1 MENPWTAMRKGA
13 GSMEREIE
21 AFIQYLHNIKK
32 TSPNTEMSYR
42 RDLTKMRIYLEV
54 TAGSP
59 AVSEVTEENLKK
71 YIAYMERK
79 KFKASTISR
88 SIASIK
94 AFYHYLLKEGLVKE
108 DISDCLKAPK
118 VERKAPDILS
128 VEEIERLLEQP
139 SGDSDKE
146 IRDSAMLELLYATG
160 IRVSELIG
168 LRLSDVNMQMGFLIC
183 RDGEKERMISFD
195 NQVRQALHRYLIR
208 AREHMVT
215 SGAEDYL
222 FVNCSG
228 TPMSRQGFW
237 KLVKRYAK
245 KANITKDIT
254 PHTLR
259 HTFAAHMV
267 ENGTDLKSVQEMLG
281 HSDISTTHMYVN
293 LGKQRVG
300 EA

>member
-1 MENPWTAMRKGA
+1 MENPWAAMRKGA
-13 GSMEREIE
+13 GGMEREIE
-21 AFIQYLHNIKK
+21 AFILYLHNIKK
-32 TSPNTEMSYR
+32 TSSNTEMSYR

-59 AVSEVTEENLKK
+59 VVCEVTEENLKK

-79 KFKASTISR
+79 KFKPSTISR

-94 AFYHYLLKEGLVKE
+94 AFFHYLLKEGLVKE
-108 DISDCLKAPK
+108 DVSGCLKAPK
-118 VERKAPDILS
+118 VKRKAPDILTA
-128 VEEIERLLEQP
+128 EEMERLLEQP
-139 SGDSDKE
+139 NGDSNKE
-146 IRDSAMLELLYATG
+146 RRDRAMLELLYATG

-168 LRLSDVNMQMGFLIC
+168 LKLSDVNMQMGFLIC
-183 RDGEKERMISFD
+183 RDGGKERMISFD
-195 NQVRQALHRYLIR
+195 HQVREALHLYLTK
-208 AREHMVT
+208 AREHM
-215 SGAEDYL
+215 AANEARDIL

-237 KLVKRYAK
+237 KLVKTYAK
-245 KANITKDIT
+245 KAGITKDIT

-267 ENGTDLKSVQEMLG
+267 ESGTDLKSVQEMLG

-293 LGKQRVG
+293 LGRKSVG

>member
-1 MENPWTAMRKGA
+1 
-13 GSMEREIE
+13 MEREIE
-21 AFIQYLHNIKK
+21 AFMLYLRNIKK

-42 RDLTKMRIYLEV
+42 RDLTKMRIYLEL
-54 TAGSP
+54 TAQSHS
-59 AVSEVTEENLKK
+59 AADVTEENLKK

-94 AFYHYLLKEGLVKE
+94 AFYHYLLKEGLVKT
-108 DISDCLKAPK
+108 DVSDCLKAPK
-118 VERKAPDILS
+118 VERKAPDVLS
-128 VEEIERLLEQP
+128 VEEMEKLLEQP
-139 SGDSDKE
+139 AGDSYKE
-146 IRDSAMLELLYATG
+146 MRDSAMLELLYATG
-160 IRVSELIG
+160 IRVSELIS
-168 LRLSDVNMQMGFLIC
+168 LRISDVNMQMGFLIC
-183 RDGEKERMISFD
+183 RDGDKERMVSFD
-195 NQVRQALHRYLIR
+195 NEVREALRQYLTK
-208 AREHMVT
+208 ARDHMAT
-215 SGAEDYL
+215 NDARDIL

-237 KLVKRYAK
+237 KLVKSYAK
-245 KANITKDIT
+245 KAGISKDIT

-281 HSDISTTHMYVN
+281 HSDISTTHMYTRMR
-293 LGKQRVG
+293 KQRVG

>member
-1 MENPWTAMRKGA
+1 
-13 GSMEREIE
+13 MEREIDS
-21 AFIQYLHNIKK
+21 FISYLHNIKK
-32 TSPNTEMSYR
+32 TSSNTEMSYR

-88 SIASIK
+88 SIAAIK
-94 AFYHYLLKEGLVKE
+94 AFYHYLLKEGLVKQ

-128 VEEIERLLEQP
+128 VEEMERLLEQP

-146 IRDSAMLELLYATG
+146 RRDSAMLALIYATG
-160 IRVSELIG
+160 IRVSELIS
-168 LRLSDVNMQMGFLIC
+168 LRVSDVNMQMGFLIC
-183 RDGEKERMISFD
+183 RDGDKERMISFD
-195 NQVRQALHRYLIR
+195 NQVREVLHRYLTKV
-208 AREHMVT
+208 RENMVT
-215 SGAEDYL
+215 NEARDIL

-237 KLVKRYAK
+237 KLVKSYAR
-245 KANITKDIT
+245 KAGITKDIT

-259 HTFAAHMV
+259 HTFAAHKV
-267 ENGTDLKSVQEMLG
+267 ESGADLKSVQEMLG
-281 HSDISTTHMYVN
+281 HSDISTTHMYVKCMS
-293 LGKQRVG
+293 GT
-300 EA
+300 